1 MRDKRL
7 TAAALLALSIS
18 GALSGLVLGGG
29 GPASASGGT
38 TVGPVQI
45 NPVGHPRLCWQA
57 TGNGAPIVLE
67 TCDSAV
73 VAQQWSLTPDGV
85 MMSGIGYCLEARP
98 GQPAGVPLYIDFAG
112 QCAGGHGQVWR
123 YNGTTGRLSSL
134 GTCAALGGSPSS
146 GTEIVRRSCPRGPRW
161 SIGYSAVTLKAGTGN
176 GAVGGPFDVAV
187 TIANAASAQTA
198 YGVTMVFGRLPGL
211 AVTGFHV
218 AGGASGF
225 RCNLSALTCTGT
237 LLAGAPG
244 RIGVTGRLPA
254 SARPGHAYTLT
265 ARALVRG
272 TSQLPGMSGT
282 IVPVTV
288 SVHAA
293 PPALTGSGPSS
304 GVYLLAGLV
313 AVLLLA
319 GGLLVGLTLRRRPVH
334 AGAYEG
340 RRRRAGVR
348 LPRLDVAV
356 AHPPGQLHPEPDRR
370 TRIGARADVDV
381 GVAHGQVV
389 DVHHDARPE
398 HQDQGSATPVQIDVH
413 RVGPDDRLGEVEY
426 HVAPRHA

>member
-7 TAAALLALSIS
+7 KAAALLALSIS

-29 GPASASGGT
+29 GPASASDGT
-38 TVGPVQI
+38 TIGPMQI
-45 NPVGHPRLCWQA
+45 NPVGHPHLCWQA

-85 MMSGIGYCLEARP
+85 MMSGIGYCLEARS

-112 QCAGGHGQVWR
+112 QCAGGRGQVWR
-123 YNGTTGRLSSL
+123 YNGTTGRLSSV
-134 GTCAALGGSPSS
+134 GTCAALGGQPAP

-161 SIGYSAVTLKAGTGN
+161 SIGYSAVTIKAGTGN
-176 GAVGGPFDVAV
+176 GPVGGPFDASV

-198 YGVTMVFGRLPGL
+198 YEVTVAFGRLPGL

-237 LLAGAPG
+237 LLAGASG
-244 RIGVTGRLPA
+244 RIGVAGRLPA
-254 SARPGHAYTLT
+254 GAQPGHAYALT
-265 ARALVRG
+265 ARAFVRG
-272 TSQLPGMSGT
+272 TSQLPGTPGKT
-282 IVPVTV
+282 VPVTV

-293 PPALTGSGPSS
+293 PPASGEAGPPSR
-304 GVYLLAGLV
+304 VYLLAGLV
-313 AVLLLA
+313 AALLLG

-334 AGAYEG
+334 GAAYEG
-340 RRRRAGVR
+340 RRRRVGAR

-356 AHPPGQLHPEPDRR
+356 AHPPGQLHPKPDRR

-389 DVHHDARPE
+389 DVRHDARPE
-398 HQDQGSATPVQIDVH
+398 HQDQGSATPVQVDVQ

>member
-1 MRDKRL
+1 MREKRL
-7 TAAALLALSIS
+7 KAALLAMVI
-18 GALSGLVLGGG
+18 SGLVLSGGG
-29 GPASASGGT
+29 AASASGGT
-38 TVGPVQI
+38 TIGPMQI
-45 NPVGHPRLCWQA
+45 NPVGHPHLCWQA
-57 TGNGAPIVLE
+57 TGNGAPILLE
-67 TCDSAV
+67 ACAPGV

-112 QCAGGHGQVWR
+112 QCGGGRGQVWR
-123 YNGTTGRLSSL
+123 YNGSTGRLSSL
-134 GTCAALGGSPSS
+134 GTCAGLGGSPSP

-161 SIGYSAVTLKAGTGN
+161 SIGYSAVTIKAGTGN
-176 GAVGGPFDVAV
+176 GPAGGPFDAAV
-187 TIANAASAQTA
+187 TVADAGSAQTA
-198 YGVTMVFGRLPGL
+198 YGVTVVFGRGPGL

-218 AGGASGF
+218 AGGVSGF

-237 LLAGAPG
+237 LLTGASG

-254 SARPGHAYTLT
+254 GAQPGHAYTLT
-265 ARALVRG
+265 ARASVRG
-272 TSQLPGMSGT
+272 TSQLPGMPVLAT
-282 IVPVTV
+282 I

-293 PPALTGSGPSS
+293 APPAPGVGGRSGR
-304 GVYLLAGLV
+304 VYLLAGLV
-313 AVLLLA
+313 AVLLLG

-334 AGAYEG
+334 AAAYEG
-340 RRRRAGVR
+340 RRRIGVR

-356 AHPPGQLHPEPDRR
+356 AHPPGQLHPKPDRR
-370 TRIGARADVDV
+370 AGLGARADVDV

-398 HQDQGSATPVQIDVH
+398 HQDQGSATPVQVDVQ